1 MSLVLSGCVVSPN
14 FPNRFGMTDMTR
26 RASDSCSN
34 TIAKSSA
41 YPQDSNERFQ
51 FIRISSNPKLNLTQL
66 LSLHL
71 STPRRVW
78 RGPRDEGKEAD
89 QTEGGACFRFPSNKE
104 RLTPCCLSW
113 IERGLQESAKT
124 SRPHFCCYR
133 FSVAIGN
140 RTDSDVMSSQ
150 NRSCKKGRMA
160 TNCLA

>member
-1 MSLVLSGCVVSPN
+1 MADTVGQVAQGDCSPRA
-14 FPNRFGMTDMTR
+14 PTDPYMPALEHTAPHII
-26 RASDSCSN
+26 ASQCFCKPSER
-34 TIAKSSA
+34 

-133 FSVAIGN
+133 FSVAIG
-140 RTDSDVMSSQ
+140 
-150 NRSCKKGRMA
+150 
-160 TNCLA
+160 